1 MEPARILECDTLVI
15 GSGMSGCCAAI
26 QAARGG
32 GETILVEKD
41 EVLGGN
47 SGPNLGV
54 EIRGAHWYNPYG
66 VEVGIVQELEEEEAY
81 TSASTPVRGM
91 KYNISRRREAVLE
104 DTLKRSGVTVL
115 KSHYARR
122 PVMEGN
128 RIAAVETEDLAAFA
142 TRLIKV
148 RHTVIDAS
156 GDGHIAAEAGAEYT
170 VAPEAKSVYGER
182 SASDSAPAMI
192 QGTSL
197 TALVCKTDHEIRF
210 VPPDNT
216 PPYVPRVWDGNL
228 AGFYNELLPEEAA
241 RFDDGAPVG
250 TMRFLYVTEAGGDR
264 DTIADAAA
272 INTELTAQMWSYW
285 NHIKNS
291 PGCETS
297 RNWDMLWI
305 SPKAGRR
312 QSRRFYGD
320 HVLTQTEVEAGA
332 VHGDDIAYGGHNLD
346 DHLTDGREC
355 DIRSHSVPPMYGI
368 PYRCCYSRNI
378 ENLLIGGRLISASH
392 IAHSSSRTMR
402 TGAAIGQ
409 GLGVAAELCRRY
421 GCSPRAVYRDH
432 LAELRL
438 ELLRLDG
445 SLPPVKLADPDDLAP
460 AATVSAT
467 AELRFN
473 DQEPGYAVPL
483 LVPAGAVLFDW
494 PERLEKVAL
503 HLANP
508 SGDAISGKVR
518 VLHDA
523 PPRLWALN
531 HEFRDYG
538 RTLPDAGLFRELA
551 AREFTVPAGFSG
563 WREIVFASPVECGRK
578 NQFFEGDRLL
588 IAVEPGDTRL
598 CWNMAKRR
606 NETAVAAAYESHR
619 DAWLPFAATPA
630 LRLYPEIP
638 NGEAVNVVNGFN
650 RRFGSAPGNMWQ
662 ADFSGEPLTL
672 RLKWKSPQKISRV
685 VLFFDDL
692 EPGPDDNPCRC
703 GKRFSEKLVSDYSI
717 TAATPEGPRE
727 VAAVADNRR
736 RRMEHRF
743 PEVETDTLEIHILKV
758 RGCHQARLYQ
768 VNVYNTPSA
777 WKQDGTA
784 SPVSAQ

>member
-1 MEPARILECDTLVI
+1 MQAVQVLECDTLVI

-32 GETILVEKD
+32 GEVILVEKD

-66 VEVGIVQELEEEEAY
+66 LEVGIVQELEEEEAY
-81 TSASTPVRGM
+81 AEACTPVQGM

-104 DTLKRSGVTVL
+104 DTLLRSGVVVL

-128 RIAAVETEDLAAFA
+128 RIAAVEVEDLAAFA
-142 TRLIKV
+142 ARLIKV

-156 GDGHIAAEAGAEYT
+156 GDGHIAAEAGAEYA

-182 SASDSAPAMI
+182 SASDPAPAMI

-197 TALVCKTDHEIRF
+197 TALVCKTDHMVRF
-210 VPPDNT
+210 IPPDNT
-216 PPYVPRVWDGNL
+216 PPYVPRVWDGSL
-228 AGFYNELLPEEAA
+228 ADFYNGQLPEKAA
-241 RFDDGAPVG
+241 RFDGDAPVG

-272 INTELTAQMWSYW
+272 INAELTGQMWSYW

-291 PGCETS
+291 PGCETN

-332 VHGDDIAYGGHNLD
+332 VHEDDIAYGGHNLD

-355 DIRSHSVPPMYGI
+355 DIRSYSVPPMYGI

-378 ENLLIGGRLISASH
+378 ENLLVGGRLISASH
-392 IAHSSSRTMR
+392 IAHSSSRIMR
-402 TGAAIGQ
+402 TGAALGQ
-409 GLGVAAELCRRY
+409 GLGVAAELCRRHN
-421 GCSPRAVYRDH
+421 CTPRAVYRER
-432 LAELRL
+432 LTELRL

-445 SLPPVKLADPDDLAP
+445 SVPPVKLEDPDDLAP

-473 DQEPGYAVPL
+473 DQEPGYPIPF

-494 PERLEKVAL
+494 PERLEKVAV
-503 HLANP
+503 HFFNP
-508 SGDAISGKVR
+508 SSKAVSGRIKVLR
-518 VLHDA
+518 YA
-523 PPRLWALN
+523 PERLWALN
-531 HEFRDYG
+531 HEFHDHG

-551 AREFTVPAGFSG
+551 VREFTVPAGFSG
-563 WREIVFASPVECGRK
+563 WREIVFTSPVDCGRK
-578 NQFFEGDRLL
+578 NQFFEGDRRL
-588 IAVEPGDTRL
+588 IALEADDTRL

-619 DAWLPFAATPA
+619 NAWLPFEATPA
-630 LRLYPEIP
+630 LRLFPEVP
-638 NGEAVNVVNGFN
+638 YGEAVNVVNGFN
-650 RRFGSAPGNMWQ
+650 RRFGSAPGNMWR
-662 ADFSGEPLTL
+662 ADFTGEPLTL
-672 RLKWKSPQKISRV
+672 RLHWKQPRKMSRV
-685 VLFFDDL
+685 VLYFDDL
-692 EPGPDDNPCRC
+692 EPGPDDNPCRS
-703 GKRFSEKLVSDYSI
+703 GEQYSEKLVADYSV
-717 TAATPEGPRE
+717 TVAAPEGRRE
-727 VAAVADNRR
+727 VAAATGNRR

-743 PEVETDTLEIHILKV
+743 PEVETDTLEIRILKV
-758 RGCHQARLYQ
+758 RGCGQARLYQ
-768 VNVYNTPSA
+768 VNVYNTPPA
-777 WKQDGTA
+777 WEL
-784 SPVSAQ
+784 P